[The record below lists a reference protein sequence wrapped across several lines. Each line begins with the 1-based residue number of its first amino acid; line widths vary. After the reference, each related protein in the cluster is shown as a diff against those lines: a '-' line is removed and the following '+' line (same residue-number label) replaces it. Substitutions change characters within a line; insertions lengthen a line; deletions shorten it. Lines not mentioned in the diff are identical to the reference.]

1 MVQTAKVL
9 LGMIIRLI
17 QISGNGKQGDIIVS
31 YSASGILYFSKALD
45 EEQQNDLAFW
55 ITQEADQRRLG
66 VQLGSN
72 IAPWITEMYEKLGQD
87 IRMDGKHLV
96 FHLSESAYYCNC
108 DKLFAPIYYEKSGDR
123 FCVMGVKLTCSRLPD
138 VQDFFVEAMRNPVI
152 AYIRFDF
159 ALSFASANEFT
170 EYTIRADDFCRAIN
184 TGFREQDTENPAIR
198 LIIV

>member
-1 MVQTAKVL
+1 M
-9 LGMIIRLI
+9 
-17 QISGNGKQGDIIVS
+17 S
-31 YSASGILYFSKALD
+31 YSASGIFYFNGVLD
-45 EEQQNDLAFW
+45 EEQQNDVAFW
-55 ITQEADQRRLG
+55 IAQEAAKRRLG
-66 VQLGSN
+66 VQLGAY

-152 AYIRFDF
+152 ASIRFDF